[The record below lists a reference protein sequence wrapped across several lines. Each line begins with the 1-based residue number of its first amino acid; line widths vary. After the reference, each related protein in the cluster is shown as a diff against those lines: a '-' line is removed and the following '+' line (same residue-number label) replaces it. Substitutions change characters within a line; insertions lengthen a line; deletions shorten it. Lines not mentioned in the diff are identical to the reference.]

1 MSIRSLVSFKYVY
14 HPSTS
19 KADVTSLSGAFSS
32 PCIRLRSQP
41 RPENP
46 SVVFPRQS
54 LFRTVCS
61 SHRCFLVSYYASS
74 SGTGF
79 LYLYYYTRNS
89 ETTPSESYPVAAAPV
104 VNHYAS
110 FKLSLPSRRKL
121 DWPYQYYV
129 EKLTVWA
136 NAMHKISSTRT
147 SFITRSFLPLSEAEL
162 VRISGFNMTE
172 YVEYCRQYG
181 MFA

>member
-1 MSIRSLVSFKYVY
+1 MSQ
-14 HPSTS
+14 STS
-19 KADVTSLSGAFSS
+19 DVSQDQDLPELTTA
-32 PCIRLRSQP
+32 CIEHQIARIVQAL
-41 RPENP
+41 
-46 SVVFPRQS
+46 SVVHAFVYDRNLGQKIPQW
-54 LFRTVCS
+54 
-61 SHRCFLVSYYASS
+61 CFLDKAYFEP
-74 SGTGF
+74 GTGF

-129 EKLTVWA
+129 EKLIVWA